1 MSSFS
6 SRVIFFLIHCVVHL
20 VFYVVPETLFNLL
33 FRWPICLLE
42 WMIGEKEFT
51 LAAWKERR
59 IAAVGSRC
67 SSAIYDS
74 FGLGSCT
81 MYEGPMYGGHVH
93 TILGSLR
100 PSCKVDYTRETVTA
114 EDGNSLCIDFFPLIS
129 ASETAVRG
137 LVLILPGLL
146 GCSQST
152 YVRRAVTLLSREG
165 FYVAVLN
172 TRGVEGAP
180 LEKAQI
186 FGAVFTMDL
195 RHVLKNHFSS
205 TQVQER
211 LKCRQPK
218 PLIALGFSFGG
229 VVLCKYLGEQGLRKE
244 PSQLRAAIV
253 FNSPYDLNE
262 ADDAMNHSLYGHS
275 FAKELVAY
283 ADRHKTVMKQLP
295 LVDTELLFEGNH
307 PLLYRLRS
315 VAQFDCHVT
324 APHFGFRSPEE
335 YYSAASCFVSLLTA
349 QVPVLCIAVRNDPI
363 CGKPPNIRRWEKL
376 ANTNANVTYIE
387 MPSGGHMGYLG
398 NPIAELQ
405 QKANEGERLILWAL
419 QCFCKNYL
427 AETELGVGSKIAL

>member
-1 MSSFS
+1 M
-6 SRVIFFLIHCVVHL
+6 
-20 VFYVVPETLFNLL
+20 
-33 FRWPICLLE
+33 
-42 WMIGEKEFT
+42 
-51 LAAWKERR
+51 
-59 IAAVGSRC
+59 
-67 SSAIYDS
+67 
-74 FGLGSCT
+74 
-81 MYEGPMYGGHVH
+81 
-93 TILGSLR
+93 
-100 PSCKVDYTRETVTA
+100 
-114 EDGNSLCIDFFPLIS
+114 
-129 ASETAVRG
+129 
-137 LVLILPGLL
+137 LILPGLL

-152 YVRRAVTLLSREG
+152 YVRRAAALLSREG

-172 TRGVEGAP
+172 TRGVEGTP

-186 FGAVFTMDL
+186 FSAVFTMDL

-229 VVLCKYLGEQGLRKE
+229 VVLCKYLGEQGIRKE
-244 PSQLRAAIV
+244 PSHLSAAIV
-253 FNSPYDLNE
+253 FNAPYDLNA
-262 ADDAMNHSLYGHS
+262 ADDAMNHSLYGRS
-275 FAKELVAY
+275 FVKELVAY
-283 ADRHKTVMKQLP
+283 ANRHKTVMKQLP
-295 LVDTELLFEGNH
+295 CVDTKLLFKGDH

-349 QVPVLCIAVRNDPI
+349 QVPVLCIAARNDPI

-376 ANTNANVTYIE
+376 ANTNANVTYVE

-419 QCFCKNYL
+419 RCFCSIFGWDG
-427 AETELGVGSKIAL
+427 T